1 MVDCLGLIFSPWPLN
16 PYLWAEPIDLLCAFL
31 KSNQHFPVA
40 QQTPYLSFYSV
51 VLTSTFLLHND
62 FPILFW
68 KYILLFSLSFY
79 CSCFKRRNCKL
90 VLNIVLLDK
99 MILSSLFPV
108 IPLPFL
114 ELWKSM
120 YCIPNAKSH
129 TVVFLVKHIS
139 SFVDHEQHHIQMQKW
154 R

>member
-1 MVDCLGLIFSPWPLN
+1 MSWANWFALCLISQINISLLHNKLPI
-16 PYLWAEPIDLLCAFL
+16 YLC
-31 KSNQHFPVA
+31 SM
-40 QQTPYLSFYSV
+40 
-51 VLTSTFLLHND
+51 VLTTTFLLHND

-99 MILSSLFPV
+99 VILSSLFPV